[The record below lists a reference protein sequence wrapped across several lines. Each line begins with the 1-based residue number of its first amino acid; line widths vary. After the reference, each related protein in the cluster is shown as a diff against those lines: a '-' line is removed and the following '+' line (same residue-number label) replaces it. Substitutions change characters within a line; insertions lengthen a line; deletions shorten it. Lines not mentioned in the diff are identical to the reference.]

1 MNNTPRKPP
10 INAISAI
17 STKEGIAVP
26 SSCAH
31 INNAGSVNIAP
42 AATDSPAE
50 PIVCTMLFSN
60 MESLLNI
67 KRIIPIEITAAG
79 MDAETVIPTLSPK
92 YALAPPNNIANNIP
106 IITDVTVNSGI
117 TLSAGI

>member
-50 PIVCTMLFSN
+50 PIVWTMLFSN

-79 MDAETVIPTLSPK
+79 WL
-92 YALAPPNNIANNIP
+92 
-106 IITDVTVNSGI
+106 IISQ
-117 TLSAGI
+117 L

>member
-1 MNNTPRKPP
+1 MLLTINALRSGIMNNTPRKPP

-50 PIVCTMLFSN
+50 PIVCTR
-60 MESLLNI
+60 LL
-67 KRIIPIEITAAG
+67 
-79 MDAETVIPTLSPK
+79 PK
-92 YALAPPNNIANNIP
+92 WSFFA
-106 IITDVTVNSGI
+106 
-117 TLSAGI
+117 